1 MTEKEFHGIFG
12 KLHWY
17 ALMYR
22 GVSPGCMP
30 NGVIDSDLSFGVKG
44 YGAVGYKEPLVTE
57 QVENYELKSLGFK
70 KWEDLQND
78 RK

>member
-30 NGVIDSDLSFGVKG
+30 NGAADSDLSFGSKG
-44 YGAVGYKEPLVTE
+44 YGAVGYREPLTTD
-57 QVENYELKSLGFK
+57 QLYKYELKSIGFK
-70 KWEDLQND
+70 NWEDLQND
-78 RK
+78 RN